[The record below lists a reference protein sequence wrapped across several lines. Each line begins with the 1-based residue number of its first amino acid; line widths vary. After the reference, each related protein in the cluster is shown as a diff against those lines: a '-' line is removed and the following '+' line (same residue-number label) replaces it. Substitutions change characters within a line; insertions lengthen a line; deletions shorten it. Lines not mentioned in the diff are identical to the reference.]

1 MGVVKFPGET
11 EEAAR
16 EPGRQPW
23 QPCGRQPPG
32 TVTLRILVEKFA
44 DAGGQG
50 VLRAKMAKA
59 TVRLPQRKRCKIT
72 RALLKPKTTPH
83 MICDGATCPHCL
95 PARWVC
101 GRWLVKLREPQA
113 NLQGNHDSP
122 VSGNYSNQSTGASRK
137 KPGTGNKGIHRTWFP
152 QRHQTPTPSSLT
164 IKQTKSYST
173 LKKTRGPNTYL
184 KHVRQSRGASCR

>member
-32 TVTLRILVEKFA
+32 TVTLRTLVEKFA

-50 VLRAKMAKA
+50 VLKAKMAKA
-59 TVRLPQRKRCKIT
+59 TVRLPQRKSCKIT

-83 MICDGATCPHCL
+83 TICDGATCPAL
-95 PARWVC
+95 SPSKMGVWKVTGETEGAASELAR
-101 GRWLVKLREPQA
+101 
-113 NLQGNHDSP
+113 
-122 VSGNYSNQSTGASRK
+122 
-137 KPGTGNKGIHRTWFP
+137 
-152 QRHQTPTPSSLT
+152 
-164 IKQTKSYST
+164 
-173 LKKTRGPNTYL
+173 
-184 KHVRQSRGASCR
+184 

>member
-32 TVTLRILVEKFA
+32 TVTLRTLVEKFA

-72 RALLKPKTTPH
+72 RALLKPQDHPTYDLWRSHLSSIVSQQDGCVEGDWWNWGSRKRACKVTMTALWAATTQ
-83 MICDGATCPHCL
+83 TSL
-95 PARWVC
+95 QV
-101 GRWLVKLREPQA
+101 LREKNQGPGTRGFTGPGSPKGIKHQPQA
-113 NLQGNHDSP
+113 
-122 VSGNYSNQSTGASRK
+122 
-137 KPGTGNKGIHRTWFP
+137 
-152 QRHQTPTPSSLT
+152 PS
-164 IKQTKSYST
+164 Q
-173 LKKTRGPNTYL
+173 
-184 KHVRQSRGASCR
+184 